1 MSSLTEINKNIHMT
15 ASSLVLP
22 LVERGF
28 YHDHEKF
35 CIKVQ
40 QNEDQ
45 ELLSSAHYCEPNRPK
60 HTLTSEETPQP
71 PALY

>member
-1 MSSLTEINKNIHMT
+1 MSNLTEINKNIHMT

-28 YHDHEKF
+28 YHEKF

-60 HTLTSEETPQP
+60 HTLTSEETPQLL
-71 PALY
+71 ALY